1 MKDEETSEGQSEQD
15 LEDKIPTAWPQIK
28 IGVVNPKAI
37 SIGELYGQFNPFTM
51 EWRDGVGSSLMRR
64 AATLGSKMSAE
75 YWIVFDGP
83 IDVVWVEAMNT
94 ALDDNRTLCLAS
106 GERVK
111 LNVDSMR
118 LLFEVEDLVQASPA
132 TVSRLGVVYVPRRC
146 VPPCAAFRTWL
157 DGPVLGELLDGIGVS
172 RANNI
177 RARLSELAQKLM
189 WPTLA
194 YMAGRGDAVFR
205 EEVVTLQ
212 VQRVQSL
219 CALFEG
225 FIARQRELHARAA
238 DFMAN
243 QAAMDSP
250 SFPRKGAKGPVS
262 ATEDSGDDALEGNVG
277 GAKAAGGGFAPSHG
291 EIDQTFLFA
300 MIWGLGGGLTGDPA
314 LAFDVY
320 VRDIVQTSGLYNTLS
335 LPRTGSVFEYYAH
348 FYPPG
353 QGGARPYE
361 WRSWTV
367 DVPSFEYQP
376 NVPVYEMMVPTA
388 KTECYSFLLE
398 TNLEAGRPTFLAGA
412 SGTGKTML
420 AAHLFQRHSH
430 LQPSPTAPAVAQGS
444 TKLPS
449 SMVARHRPS
458 ALDEDPTLCLEWR
471 SQELLH
477 FSVQPVVVNMSA
489 RSTSKGVQMALES
502 KMVSVHKD
510 LLSAPE
516 GKTNVIFVDDVNL
529 PARDAFDSQPPVE
542 LLRQLVSER
551 GFYDRERLFWRKV
564 RDTVVTV
571 AAAPPGGARSA
582 PPARFSRLFSV
593 MCLPTQCTASNTA
606 IFGSILKGFM
616 AKGFSTTLANLSDG
630 LVSATLEVYG
640 KVEREMLPTPS
651 RPHYTFNLRDISKVV
666 QASAQCRTWGILLV
680 KHHSV
685 QGPAGMVRLW
695 MHEMSRVFGDRLAD
709 PPHLIVFEHMLIE
722 AVGRHFKMTGPGWQ
736 REDLFEMRDPQPG
749 EDFDQGESLLLF
761 SDVLGTGPVAS
772 ERLYEECS
780 DLRRVVR
787 QLRHYQDECN
797 IGGNGVEMSLVFF
810 PDAVRHLLR
819 ISRILRQP
827 RGNAML
833 IGLAGSGRESLVHL
847 ATSMA
852 GSTLV
857 RVNVTHDYGI
867 QKFEQDL
874 KNAVL
879 TAGIDTKHTVFL
891 LKDAQILDEAMLE
904 DINCLLGSGEVPN
917 LFTAD
922 EEADIVIRVR
932 DAVRATGKP
941 DTRARS
947 MAFFTA
953 QVRDH
958 LHIILCFDPSGATF
972 RERIRNFP
980 SLVNCS
986 TIDWYNAWPK
996 TALHS
1001 VAHRIL
1007 TELALVPSGP
1017 HECGVGPKLAAA
1029 LIRTSV
1035 EVHGGVEPAAA
1046 SFFSQLGRRIYVSPK
1061 SFLDFLRTF
1070 LNILRDKRTALS
1082 TRLARQVILQD
1093 GVVKLEET
1101 GRIIK
1106 GLKCELTELQPLL
1119 ESKALEAEGLLAQV
1133 DEERKEAEAIKERV
1147 AKDEAA
1153 VAARQEEIS
1162 VLQQEAQKNL
1172 DQALP
1177 ALEEAIKALNSL
1189 KRDDISE
1196 VKSFQNPPQA
1206 VQTVM
1211 NAVCLLLSEDQDWD
1225 SAKRVLS
1232 RNSFMDELRNY
1243 NKDTLNTERRK
1254 SLKRYVDD
1262 ENMSVDRLR
1271 KVSLAAAGMC
1281 MWVHA
1286 MDQYGDIFEEVKPRI
1301 DTVEVLNQELEQ
1313 ANNIL
1318 RTKRSEVHR
1327 IEEEVALLMQSG
1339 DDANREKIGLE
1350 NEVQRCIQRLDRAE
1364 KLTSGLEEENKRWT
1378 ATAQDILDHEVNLTG
1393 DIFLSAAFVS
1403 YLGAFTG
1410 PFRNSL
1416 VESWTVILRD
1426 KGVRVSDGF
1435 SVAQVLITPVVLR
1448 EWHLQGLPSDKT
1460 SVESAI
1466 AATTVATGRWPLLI
1480 DPQRQACRWLKHKA
1494 AARENISLTETAAVR
1509 NASPEV
1515 DERLL
1520 CANAGSPS
1528 LLSSLLLAV
1537 REGKSLLVEDIETSI
1552 DPVLDPVLCHRT
1564 FLKGGRTIL
1573 PLGDVEVEY
1582 NSNFRLYLTTELP
1595 NPHFQADIAIRVNL
1609 INFTVTR
1616 RGLEE
1621 QLLGEVVTLEQP
1633 ELEERHHDLITSI
1646 ATDQK
1651 HLLDIE
1657 DQILRLLNEASS
1669 GVEVLDDET
1678 LIATLSKSKT
1688 MSKVIAERLADSKS
1702 TKRQIEESREGYRP
1716 VAVRG
1721 SLLYFTVAELCRVD
1735 VMYQYSLDYFQLLF
1749 TNCIVDTL
1757 DAGNGG
1763 LQARLQLLLEKSTE
1777 AVYRAVSRG
1786 LFERHKL
1793 PFAFM
1798 LCTGILRAKGD
1809 ITNVEWMLLLQG
1821 AGPNLRR
1828 RTSRGRE
1835 SDQRSNV
1842 SNPDSSILDERSWKT
1857 LQQAEIA
1864 IPSMKGICKSVAESW
1879 PQWQDWRAD
1888 AAAHRAPLPSGWEE
1902 KLNRFQKMIVV
1913 RALAEANTHG
1923 AAADLV
1929 EHHLGRELIR
1939 PSGTAA
1945 GVEEVFMDVD
1955 EKTPCVFIL
1964 SRGADPMALLMK
1976 FAASV
1981 GMDNQ
1986 LEVTSLG
1993 KGQGPR
1999 AEEVIKVARASG
2011 SWVMLQNCHLACSWL
2026 PTLDG
2031 IVKSLGSSSSHSKP
2045 GFRLFLSAAPV
2056 PYFPA
2061 GVLQRCVKITDE
2073 PPRGIQANLRRTYN
2087 MQMSG
2092 ILQREKQMGIQRPPE
2107 WKRLLFGL
2115 CFFHAVV
2122 QERIKFGPLGWNVTY
2137 SFGDSDLD
2145 AAFKLLG
2152 RFVDDL
2158 HIDTSTATLASLPV
2172 ESLVYVTGNITYG
2185 GWVTDEWDRRCLL
2198 AILDHFYS
2206 ASIFGDAAHMYN
2218 GGVSS
2223 NPELRGGMENGDGPS
2238 KAKARLVRRL
2248 SASSAMIAAAPV
2260 DAPAESYLAYIEH
2273 IPPEDGP
2280 QMFGMHASADIS
2292 LRLKESKALLD
2303 AILALQPR
2311 DSNSSA
2317 GQRPDDVVLA
2327 VTQELMAR
2335 IPGCLTHRKEGA
2347 VNHLTRR
2354 GSSVE
2359 PGASNTDSLVT
2370 VLIQELDNCNSLLE
2384 IVRTT
2389 VEQLV
2394 LAVKGEILMSS
2405 ELDMVYSQFLVN
2417 QVPVEWRRRGF
2428 ASLKPLGSWMKDLR
2442 WRVRF
2447 FELWL
2452 ERGNPYAFSL
2462 PAFFFPQ
2469 GFLTA
2474 VLQNHARKHAVPVNL
2489 LGFKY
2494 DIPDIMQPE
2503 EAKKHPSDGVF
2514 VYGMHIE
2521 GASWDHVT
2529 KRLCDPRP
2537 DQMWAPAPIV
2547 HFLPET
2553 DHEPNPADY
2562 ICPTYKTSAR
2572 RGELS
2577 TTGISTNFVVAVEFP
2592 TNMPVRQFILHGAA
2606 MLLSLES

>member
-1 MKDEETSEGQSEQD
+1 MFEGRELPLKDHHVVVTMNPGYSGRTELPNNLQTCFRPVAMMVPNYSLISEIILYSEGFAHAKELSAKVSTLAHLCSEQLSQQPHYDFGMRAVKSILVFAGQAKRQQRHDAMQPEEDVLIQARDLLHLADSNLPKLLERDTPLFIAILGDLFPRKALPLPSHDILHRGVAAAAKEMGLQPLEEQMTKVDQLRETMEVRFGVALVGHAGAGKSALLRLLAEGSTWLRGAELQQASRLSPAHLRLEKGVTEGAHASSGTNVAVANNTTWLPPARDYMKDEETCEGQSAQD
-15 LEDKIPTAWPQIK
+15 LEDKISTAWPKIK

-83 IDVVWVEAMNT
+83 IDVVWIEAMNT

-111 LNVDSMR
+111 LNIDSMR

-172 RANNI
+172 RANNT

-205 EEVVTLQ
+205 EDVVTLE

-238 DFMAN
+238 DVMAN
-243 QAAMDSP
+243 QAAMDPP
-250 SFPRKGAKGPVS
+250 SFPRKGAKGPVD

-277 GAKAAGGGFAPSHG
+277 GAKAAGDGFAPSHG

-320 VRDIVQTSGLYNTLS
+320 VRDIVQTSGLYSTLS

-398 TNLEAGRPTFLAGA
+398 TNLGAGRPTFLAGA

-430 LQPSPTAPAVAQGS
+430 PQPSPTAPAVAQGS

-458 ALDEDPTLCLEWR
+458 AFDEDPTLCLEWR
-471 SQELLH
+471 SPELLH

-529 PARDAFDSQPPVE
+529 PARDEFDSQPPVE
-542 LLRQLVSER
+542 LLRQLVSEG

-593 MCLPTQCTASNTA
+593 ICLPTQCATSNTA
-606 IFGSILKGFM
+606 IFGSILKGFL
-616 AKGFSTTLANLSDG
+616 AKGFSTTVANLIDG

-666 QASAQCRTWGILLV
+666 QASAQYRTWGILLV

-736 REDLFEMRDPQPG
+736 REDLFKMRDPEPG

-761 SDVLGTGPVAS
+761 SDVLGTGTIAS

-827 RGNAML
+827 RGNALL

-879 TAGIDTKHTVFL
+879 AAGIDTTHTVFL
-891 LKDAQILDEAMLE
+891 LKDAQQILDEAMLE

-917 LFTAD
+917 LFTPD

-932 DAVRATGKP
+932 DAVRAIGKP
-941 DTRARS
+941 DTRARC

-1035 EVHGGVEPAAA
+1035 EVHGGVQPAAA

-1082 TRLARQVILQD
+1082 ARLARQVILQD

-1147 AKDEAA
+1147 ARDEAA
-1153 VAARQEEIS
+1153 VASRQEEIS

-1286 MDQYGDIFEEVKPRI
+1286 MDQYGDIFEEVKPRM

-1313 ANNIL
+1313 ANNVL

-1339 DDANREKIGLE
+1339 DDANQEKKGLE

-1435 SVAQVLITPVVLR
+1435 SVAQVLVTPVVLR

-1494 AARENISLTETAAVR
+1494 AAQENISSTETTAVR
-1509 NASPEV
+1509 NASPKV
-1515 DERLL
+1515 DEGLL
-1520 CANAGSPS
+1520 CANASSPS

-1595 NPHFQADIAIRVNL
+1595 NPHFQADIAILVNL

-1651 HLLDIE
+1651 QLLDIE

-1809 ITNVEWMLLLQG
+1809 ITNEEWMLLLQG

-1835 SDQRSNV
+1835 SDHRSNV
-1842 SNPDSSILDERSWKT
+1842 GNPDSSILDERSWKT

-1864 IPSMKGICKSVAESW
+1864 IPSMKGICTSVAESW
-1879 PQWQDWRAD
+1879 PQWQNWRAD

-1913 RALAEANTHG
+1913 RALAE
-1923 AAADLV
+1923 
-1929 EHHLGRELIR
+1929 
-1939 PSGTAA
+1939 
-1945 GVEEVFMDVD
+1945 
-1955 EKTPCVFIL
+1955 
-1964 SRGADPMALLMK
+1964 
-1976 FAASV
+1976 
-1981 GMDNQ
+1981 
-1986 LEVTSLG
+1986 
-1993 KGQGPR
+1993 
-1999 AEEVIKVARASG
+1999 
-2011 SWVMLQNCHLACSWL
+2011 
-2026 PTLDG
+2026 
-2031 IVKSLGSSSSHSKP
+2031 
-2045 GFRLFLSAAPV
+2045 
-2056 PYFPA
+2056 
-2061 GVLQRCVKITDE
+2061 
-2073 PPRGIQANLRRTYN
+2073 
-2087 MQMSG
+2087 
-2092 ILQREKQMGIQRPPE
+2092 
-2107 WKRLLFGL
+2107 
-2115 CFFHAVV
+2115 
-2122 QERIKFGPLGWNVTY
+2122 
-2137 SFGDSDLD
+2137 
-2145 AAFKLLG
+2145 
-2152 RFVDDL
+2152 
-2158 HIDTSTATLASLPV
+2158 
-2172 ESLVYVTGNITYG
+2172 
-2185 GWVTDEWDRRCLL
+2185 
-2198 AILDHFYS
+2198 
-2206 ASIFGDAAHMYN
+2206 
-2218 GGVSS
+2218 VSS
-2223 NPELRGGMENGDGPS
+2223 E
-2238 KAKARLVRRL
+2238 
-2248 SASSAMIAAAPV
+2248 
-2260 DAPAESYLAYIEH
+2260 
-2273 IPPEDGP
+2273 
-2280 QMFGMHASADIS
+2280 
-2292 LRLKESKALLD
+2292 
-2303 AILALQPR
+2303 
-2311 DSNSSA
+2311 
-2317 GQRPDDVVLA
+2317 
-2327 VTQELMAR
+2327 
-2335 IPGCLTHRKEGA
+2335 
-2347 VNHLTRR
+2347 
-2354 GSSVE
+2354 
-2359 PGASNTDSLVT
+2359 
-2370 VLIQELDNCNSLLE
+2370 
-2384 IVRTT
+2384 
-2389 VEQLV
+2389 
-2394 LAVKGEILMSS
+2394 
-2405 ELDMVYSQFLVN
+2405 
-2417 QVPVEWRRRGF
+2417 
-2428 ASLKPLGSWMKDLR
+2428 
-2442 WRVRF
+2442 
-2447 FELWL
+2447 
-2452 ERGNPYAFSL
+2452 
-2462 PAFFFPQ
+2462 
-2469 GFLTA
+2469 
-2474 VLQNHARKHAVPVNL
+2474 
-2489 LGFKY
+2489 
-2494 DIPDIMQPE
+2494 
-2503 EAKKHPSDGVF
+2503 
-2514 VYGMHIE
+2514 
-2521 GASWDHVT
+2521 
-2529 KRLCDPRP
+2529 
-2537 DQMWAPAPIV
+2537 
-2547 HFLPET
+2547 
-2553 DHEPNPADY
+2553 
-2562 ICPTYKTSAR
+2562 
-2572 RGELS
+2572 
-2577 TTGISTNFVVAVEFP
+2577 
-2592 TNMPVRQFILHGAA
+2592 
-2606 MLLSLES
+2606 